1 MKKLLLITI
10 LASIN
15 LYFTSCSKD
24 DNPTDETNG
33 TVEVEF
39 DNIALVDGIQR
50 QLSMVTPGSSDYQY
64 TNALNQKFNINL
76 LRYYISNIVL
86 EGPNGEYFEDKV
98 SVTTTAVKGIYLV
111 DESNHTSSL
120 ITLSDV
126 PAGEYNKIKFTVGVD
141 ENGVTE
147 GAAGGI
153 LDPAT
158 CNMFWNWNSG
168 YIALKFEGQSPDSN
182 GGVSGTETLDE
193 NSIHGIAYH
202 IGGWRDIEG
211 TAFVYNNKALSLDF
225 DTNAKVK
232 YGEQPHVHIVM
243 DVLTL
248 FNGENDIDFT
258 GNHNVHK
265 PLDGVDLANNIPD
278 AFTFDHIHQ

>member
-1 MKKLLLITI
+1 MKKLLLISI

-24 DNPTDETNG
+24 DNPTDETKG

-265 PLDGVDLANNIPD
+265 PLDGVDMANNIPN

>member
-1 MKKLLLITI
+1 MKKLLLISI

-158 CNMFWNWNSG
+158 
-168 YIALKFEGQSPDSN
+168 
-182 GGVSGTETLDE
+182 
-193 NSIHGIAYH
+193 
-202 IGGWRDIEG
+202 
-211 TAFVYNNKALSLDF
+211 
-225 DTNAKVK
+225 
-232 YGEQPHVHIVM
+232 
-243 DVLTL
+243 
-248 FNGENDIDFT
+248 
-258 GNHNVHK
+258 
-265 PLDGVDLANNIPD
+265 
-278 AFTFDHIHQ
+278 

>member
-1 MKKLLLITI
+1 MKKLLLISI

-265 PLDGVDLANNIPD
+265 PLDGVDMANNIPN

>member
-1 MKKLLLITI
+1 MKKLLLISI

-225 DTNAKVK
+225 DTNAKVE

-265 PLDGVDLANNIPD
+265 PLDGVDMANNIPN